1 MVEPLAFP
9 DAPRS
14 ELERTIDELVD
25 RAQAVLRTQG
35 RLRSLLTANRRI
47 VEHLRLEDTLH
58 AVVSAAVEL
67 VDAEYGALGTV
78 APDGRTLDR
87 FVHVGMDDE
96 HLRRIGHLPRGDGI
110 LGAVVQD
117 ATSIRLD
124 HLGDDPRSVGFPDGH
139 PPMDGFLGVPLRV
152 RDTAYGNLYLANPR
166 RGHFTQEDQEL
177 VEALGATA
185 GVAIDNARLFEESR
199 QRERWATATADVS
212 AALVAD
218 GSVEDVLTI
227 IADRVLAFVEADIVS
242 VVLPEVGA
250 ETLRVAIAVG
260 PVAETVRGRRYPAS
274 GSLAGRAIE
283 TGGVAAD
290 PTGANAAEVDWKP
303 PLGPTIAI
311 PLRVAGDA
319 LGALVVARAPGG
331 AVFAD
336 AELGM
341 ADEFGRQ
348 TSVALAV
355 AQGRRDRRR
364 LELAEDRSRI
374 ARDLHDHVIQR
385 LFGAGLALDA
395 TARRLPQEVRTRIE
409 DQVGAIDAAIAE
421 VRTAVFALGS
431 SDQGTTR
438 STRERLLDVVTELR
452 PALSLRPRITFSGPV
467 DLVVSGDL
475 AHDVVAAVRESVA
488 NVARH
493 APGAE
498 CRIQVTVT
506 DSDVEV
512 TVEDDGPGPGASER
526 RSGTANLAARAEL
539 RGGRYELGSAREG
552 GTTVFWTA
560 PLQPAAGV
568 PTGRVTTG

>member
-1 MVEPLAFP
+1 MAEPLAFP

-14 ELERTIDELVD
+14 ALERTIDELVD

-35 RLRSLLTANRRI
+35 RLRNLLAANRRI
-47 VEHLRLEDTLH
+47 VEHLALEDTLLT
-58 AVVSAAVEL
+58 VVSAAVEL
-67 VDAEYGALGTV
+67 VDAEYGALGV
-78 APDGRTLDR
+78 IAPDGKELER
-87 FVHVGMDDE
+87 FIHVGMDEE
-96 HLRRIGHLPRGDGI
+96 HVRRIGHLPRGKGI

-117 ATSIRLD
+117 ARPIRLE
-124 HLGDDPRSVGFPDGH
+124 HLGEDPRSAGFPEGH

-152 RDTAYGNLYLANPR
+152 RDKVYGNLYLTNPR

-199 QRERWATATADVS
+199 LRERWATATADVS

-218 GSVEDVLTI
+218 ESIEDVLTI
-227 IADRVLAFVEADIVS
+227 IADRVLAFVDAHLVT
-242 VVLPEVGA
+242 VVLPDADVEN
-250 ETLRVAIAVG
+250 LQVAIAVG
-260 PVAETVRGRRYPAS
+260 PVADAVRDRRYPAV
-274 GSLAGRAIE
+274 GSLAGRAIDTGTVVAE
-283 TGGVAAD
+283 TTGSAVAGMAWT
-290 PTGANAAEVDWKP
+290 PA
-303 PLGPTIAI
+303 LGPTIAI

-341 ADEFGRQ
+341 AGEFGRQ

-355 AQGRRDRRR
+355 ARGRRDRRR

-385 LFGAGLALDA
+385 LFGSGLALQA
-395 TARRLPQEVRTRIE
+395 TAQRVPDDLRDHLEE
-409 DQVGAIDAAIAE
+409 QVSAIDAAIAE

-431 SDQGTTR
+431 SDRPATR
-438 STRERLLDVVTELR
+438 STRDRLLDVVTELR
-452 PALSLRPRITFSGPV
+452 PALSRPPRITFTGPV
-467 DLVVSGDL
+467 DIDVTGAL

-498 CRIQVTVT
+498 CR
-506 DSDVEV
+506 VEV
-512 TVEDDGPGPGASER
+512 AVSDDAVQVVVEDDGPGPGSSER
-526 RSGTANLAARAEL
+526 RSGTANLAARATM
-539 RGGRYELGSAREG
+539 RGGRYELGPGADG
-552 GTTVFWTA
+552 GTTVVWTA
-560 PLQPAAGV
+560 PL
-568 PTGRVTTG
+568 GRTEGKEPR

>member
-1 MVEPLAFP
+1 MAEPLAFP

-14 ELERTIDELVD
+14 ALERTIDDLVD

-35 RLRSLLTANRRI
+35 RLRNLLAANRRI
-47 VEHLRLEDTLH
+47 VEHLQLDDTLY

-67 VDAEYGALGTV
+67 VDAEYGALGV
-78 APDGRTLDR
+78 IAPDGRELER
-87 FVHVGMDDE
+87 FIHVGMDDE
-96 HLRRIGHLPRGDGI
+96 HVRRIGHLPRGKGI
-110 LGAVVQD
+110 LGAVVQE
-117 ATSIRLD
+117 ATSIRLE
-124 HLGDDPRSVGFPDGH
+124 HLGEDPRSAGFPEGH

-152 RDTAYGNLYLANPR
+152 RETVYGNLYLANPR

-199 QRERWATATADVS
+199 LRERWATATADVS
-212 AALVAD
+212 SALVAD
-218 GSVEDVLTI
+218 ESIEDVLTI
-227 IADRVLAFVEADIVS
+227 IADRVLAFVDAHLVS
-242 VVLPEVGA
+242 VVLPDTD
-250 ETLRVAIAVG
+250 TLQVAIAVG
-260 PVAETVRGRRYPAS
+260 PVADRVRDRRYPAS

-283 TGGVAAD
+283 TGGVVAD
-290 PTGANAAEVDWKP
+290 TTGASVAGIDWAP

-319 LGALVVARAPGG
+319 LGALVVARAPDGP
-331 AVFAD
+331 VFAEV
-336 AELGM
+336 ELGM

-385 LFGAGLALDA
+385 LFGSGLALQA
-395 TARRLPQEVRTRIE
+395 TAQRVPE
-409 DQVGAIDAAIAE
+409 DLRDHLEEQVSAIDAAIAE

-431 SDQGTTR
+431 SDRTATR
-438 STRERLLDVVTELR
+438 STRDRLLDVVTELR
-452 PALSLRPRITFSGPV
+452 PALSRHPRVTFGGPV
-467 DLVVSGDL
+467 DIDVTGAL

-498 CRIQVTVT
+498 CRIDVTVT
-506 DSDVEV
+506 DDAVQV
-512 TVEDDGPGPGASER
+512 VVEDDGPGPGSSER
-526 RSGTANLAARAEL
+526 RSGTANLAARATM
-539 RGGRYELGSAREG
+539 RGGRYELGPGRHG
-552 GTTVFWTA
+552 GTTVVWTV
-560 PLQPAAGV
+560 PLQR
-568 PTGRVTTG
+568 TEGRTTR

>member
-14 ELERTIDELVD
+14 ALERTIDELVD

-35 RLRSLLTANRRI
+35 RLRNLLAANRRI
-47 VEHLRLEDTLH
+47 VEHLALEDTLR

-67 VDAEYGALGTV
+67 VDAEYGALGV
-78 APDGRTLDR
+78 IAPDGEELER
-87 FVHVGMDDE
+87 FIHVGMDDE
-96 HLRRIGHLPRGDGI
+96 HVRRIGHLPRGKGI
-110 LGAVVQD
+110 LGAVVQE

-124 HLGDDPRSVGFPDGH
+124 HLGDDPRSAGFPDGH

-152 RDTAYGNLYLANPR
+152 RDTVYGNLYLANPR
-166 RGHFTQEDQEL
+166 RGHFTHEDQEL

-199 QRERWATATADVS
+199 LRERWATATADVS

-218 GSVEDVLTI
+218 ESIEDVLTI
-227 IADRVLAFVEADIVS
+227 IADRVLAFVDAHLVT
-242 VVLPEVGA
+242 VVLPDGDDED
-250 ETLRVAIAVG
+250 LSVAIAVG
-260 PVAETVRGRRYPAS
+260 PVADLARDRRYAAS

-283 TGGVAAD
+283 TGSVTAD
-290 PTGANAAEVDWKP
+290 PTGDAVAGAEWMP
-303 PLGPTIAI
+303 ALGPTIAI

-319 LGALVVARAPGG
+319 LGALVVARAHGG
-331 AVFAD
+331 PVFAD

-355 AQGRRDRRR
+355 ARGRRDRRR

-385 LFGAGLALDA
+385 LFGSGLALQA
-395 TARRLPQEVRTRIE
+395 TAQRVPE
-409 DQVGAIDAAIAE
+409 DLRDHLEEQVDAIDAAIAE

-431 SDQGTTR
+431 SDR
-438 STRERLLDVVTELR
+438 STRRSTRDRLLDVVTELR
-452 PALSLRPRITFSGPV
+452 PALSRPPRITFSGPV
-467 DLVVSGDL
+467 DLEVTGAL
-475 AHDVVAAVRESVA
+475 AHDVIAAVRESVA

-498 CRIQVTVT
+498 CRIEVAVT
-506 DSDVEV
+506 DDAVRV
-512 TVEDDGPGPGASER
+512 VVEDDGPGPGSSER
-526 RSGTANLAARAEL
+526 RSGTANLAARATM
-539 RGGRYELGSAREG
+539 RGGRYELVPGLDG
-552 GTTVFWTA
+552 GTTVVWTA
-560 PLQPAAGV
+560 PLG
-568 PTGRVTTG
+568 PTGERTTR